1 MSRYLKTND
10 IISSAKI
17 RAMIP
22 ENQVTYQEPD
32 FIRYMNEEIDNAIF
46 PSVLKVHE
54 DYYLQSET
62 TPIEAGKLNYPIPY
76 RASGN
81 RLRDVALQDSSG
93 NLYELTRISYGQ
105 VPQYK
110 YLTSYGQFR
119 YFYIQNNEVILVSTT
134 ISTDFSL
141 VWGYYIRP
149 NSMVSETRAA
159 QITAIDT
166 TTGEVTVDQVPT
178 NFSSIILYDFIQTK
192 SPNKII
198 SFDIP
203 VVSVNTT
210 TDIITFDPT
219 NIPSSLS
226 VGDYLMQ
233 AEETIIPNLP
243 VELHSIVAHRVA
255 IRCIESFTDTQALAN
270 ALTKLKE
277 MEDNVYNTIDNRVE
291 ESPQKIVNRNSA
303 LRNALYSKRYRR
315 RVI

>member
-1 MSRYLKTND
+1 MSRYMTTND

-22 ENQVTYQEPD
+22 ENQVTYQEAD

-54 DYYLQSET
+54 DYYLQPET
-62 TPIEAGKLNYPIPY
+62 TQIVAGKLNYPIPY

-81 RLRDVALQDSSG
+81 RLRDVSLQDSSG
-93 NLYELTRISYGQ
+93 NIYELTRISYGQ
-105 VPQYK
+105 IPQYK
-110 YLTSYGQFR
+110 YLSSYGQFR
-119 YFYIQNNEVILVSTT
+119 YFYVQNNEVVLVSTT
-134 ISTDFSL
+134 ISTDFKL

-149 NSMVSETRAA
+149 NSMVSETRSA

-166 TTGEVTVDQVPT
+166 VTGEVSLNQVPD
-178 NFSSIILYDFIQTK
+178 NFTSTILYDFIQTK
-192 SPNKII
+192 APNKII

-203 VVSVNTT
+203 IVSINTTNVSV
-210 TDIITFDPT
+210 IFDPD
-219 NIPSSLS
+219 NIPQSLS

-233 AEETIIPNLP
+233 AEETFIPNLP
-243 VELHSIVAHRVA
+243 IELHSIVAHRVA

-270 ALTKLKE
+270 ALAKLKE

-303 LRNALYSKRYRR
+303 LRNAMYSKRYRR